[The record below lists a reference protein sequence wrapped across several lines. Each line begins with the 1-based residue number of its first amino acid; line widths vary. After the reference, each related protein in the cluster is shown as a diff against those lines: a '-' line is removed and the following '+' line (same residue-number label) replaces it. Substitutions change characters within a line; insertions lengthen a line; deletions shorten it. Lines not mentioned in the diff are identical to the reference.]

1 MAAAVETMAYV
12 GAVPWHGLGNKVDQE
27 LTIEG
32 WQEAAGL
39 NWSVSK
45 RPVQYNVTRDGQL
58 NPQTMTFKDR
68 FVLARDSDDRPFAVV
83 AGRYK
88 PVQPK
93 EVLEFFRDLTSRHG
107 MQIETAGSL
116 KDGGRIW
123 ALAKTGDAH
132 KVLGNDEIKGYLN
145 VCTSYDLTLSTMAY
159 FTSVRVVCNNTLQA
173 SFGDMQNMIKIPH
186 VREFKIE
193 DIHDQMGL
201 GKEHWDAF
209 TQACE
214 TLARIKIDSEKARE
228 VLNLAYQIPEDPEK
242 AMLDSDRLHVQNV
255 FDIFTGRLHPGADV
269 TQDSMWSLLN
279 AQTFYID
286 HKKRARNQGNRLDSA
301 WYGDGFAVKQRTF
314 DELMKLAA

>member
-1 MAAAVETMAYV
+1 MVAAVETMAYV
-12 GAVPWHGLGNKVDQE
+12 GAEPWHGLGNKIDHE

-45 RPVQYNVTRDGQL
+45 RPVQYHASGDDFQA
-58 NPQTMTFKDR
+58 QKTFKDR
-68 FVLARDSDDRPFAVV
+68 FVLARDTDDRAFSVV

-93 EVLEFFRDLTSRHG
+93 EILEFFRELTSRHD

-116 KDGGRIW
+116 KSGGRIW
-123 ALAKTGDAH
+123 ALAKTGNAH
-132 KVLGNDEIKGYLN
+132 KILGSDEIKGYLN
-145 VCTSYDLTLSTMAY
+145 ICTSYDLTLSTMAY

-173 SFGDMQNMIKIPH
+173 SFGDMTNMIKIPH
-186 VREFKIE
+186 VREFDIEKI
-193 DIHDQMGL
+193 HTQMGL
-201 GKEHWDAF
+201 GQEQWEAF
-209 TQACE
+209 TKACE
-214 TLARIKIDSEKARE
+214 ILAKIKIDNDKARH
-228 VLNLAYQIPEDPEK
+228 VLNTAYQIPTKIEE
-242 AMLDSDRLHVQNV
+242 AMNDSDRLHVQNV

-279 AQTFYID
+279 AQTYYLD

-301 WYGDGFAVKQRTF
+301 WYGDGFGVKQRTF